1 MHPGSRTPSYIDK
14 QTAYSERIRSQ
25 WSTDLK
31 ITLKVATPAGIYE
44 GTFDVTAK
52 IHDVIAVVV
61 KEKHLVEG
69 DAFELVLEGERPRHA
84 DLRHSQAWTSRT
96 APFLS

>member
-1 MHPGSRTPSYIDK
+1 MP
-14 QTAYSERIRSQ
+14 
-25 WSTDLK
+25 TDLK

-61 KEKHLVEG
+61 KEKHLAEG
-69 DAFELVLEGERPRHA
+69 DAFELVLEGEPLDA
-84 DLRHSQAWTSRT
+84 DKA
-96 APFLS
+96 LSSLDIKDGTVLQLIASGSAV